1 MSEEDIAAR
10 HFVAP
15 AVVKQR
21 LRLASVSPKLHDI
34 YAEDGTT
41 LEQLMAFS
49 VSADQTRQEQV
60 WENVS
65 RSGYDEPY
73 KIWWMLTE
81 NTARA
86 SDRRVQ
92 FIGLKAYEQ
101 AGDSVL
107 RDLSEH
113 DDGGW
118 VQDVALLDRLVTE
131 KLKAEAEAIGA
142 EGWKW
147 ISVAVDS
154 PTATQQACASWKAN
168 LSISPPRSR
177 PPSTLSTPSRR
188 SSKPNIRMR
197 MNCPKRSTSVS
208 ARSRRRCW
216 HSKTGLRLTIRQ
228 RLLGPTSSSLSIPKD
243 GLPSIEAMSGLR
255 IRRLRPVSMSSRAPT
270 RRRLKGRKLVV
281 PQRVERSRS
290 QAYRPKP
297 RRMMKTRQGHCQ
309 IGSSSN

>member
-154 PTATQQACASWKAN
+154 PYGHT
-168 LSISPPRSR
+168 
-177 PPSTLSTPSRR
+177 
-188 SSKPNIRMR
+188 
-197 MNCPKRSTSVS
+197 
-208 ARSRRRCW
+208 
-216 HSKTGLRLTIRQ
+216 TGLRELEGQPVDLTSEEQATIDALNAEQAKLETEYQDADELPEEVDQ
-228 RLLGPTSSSLSIPKD
+228 RLGPIEAALLALEDRPETHDPAEIARADVFVIIDSERRASVDRGYVRPEDQAPATGLDVEPGTDTSS
-243 GLPSIEAMSGLR
+243 
-255 IRRLRPVSMSSRAPT
+255 T
-270 RRRLKGRKLVV
+270 
-281 PQRVERSRS
+281 
-290 QAYRPKP
+290 
-297 RRMMKTRQGHCQ
+297 
-309 IGSSSN
+309 